1 MALSGK
7 NPILKRLIG
16 VLIAATSTLAVA
28 PAASASMDLP
38 TYEFDAPAEDFGVV
52 GPLICDYVWRKGVKG
67 FGDMVAAANGYE
79 YQGPRQ
85 CAPGQVATSQH
96 HSGRALDIMIDHRD
110 PEEQLD
116 GRALMVY
123 LFANDAE
130 HLRRLG
136 VVEIIWGG
144 RIWTTAVDSESN
156 VTHRLK
162 SWRVFKECSPG
173 DPPTYCHY
181 DHMHI
186 SLSVAGASKR
196 TTFWTARTLSPL
208 P

>member
-7 NPILKRLIG
+7 NPILKRVFG
-16 VLIAATSTLAVA
+16 VLVAVTSLLSAAPT
-28 PAASASMDLP
+28 ASARMDLP
-38 TYEFDAPAEDFGVV
+38 TYTFTEPAEGFGVV
-52 GPLICDYVWRKGVKG
+52 GPLICDYVWRKGIKG
-67 FGDMVAAANGYE
+67 FGNMVAAANGYV

-85 CAPGQVATSQH
+85 CTGAPTSQH
-96 HSGRALDIMIDHRD
+96 HAGRALDIMIDHREPD
-110 PEEQLD
+110 EQLD

-130 HLRRLG
+130 NLRRLG

-144 RIWTTAVDSESN
+144 RIWTTARDSESN

-162 SWRVFKECSPG
+162 SWRVFNNCSPG

-181 DHMHI
+181 DHIHVTM
-186 SLSVAGASKR
+186 SVAGASKR

>member
-85 CAPGQVATSQH
+85 CTGAPTSQH
-96 HSGRALDIMIDHRD
+96 HSGRALDIMIDHREPD
-110 PEEQLD
+110 EQLD

-130 HLRRLG
+130 NLRRLG

-144 RIWTTAVDSESN
+144 RIWTTARDSESN

-162 SWRVFKECSPG
+162 SWRVFNNCSPG

-181 DHMHI
+181 DHIHVTM
-186 SLSVAGASKR
+186 SVAGASKR
-196 TTFWTARTLSPL
+196 TTFWTSRTSS
-208 P
+208 

>member
-1 MALSGK
+1 M
-7 NPILKRLIG
+7 KRLIG